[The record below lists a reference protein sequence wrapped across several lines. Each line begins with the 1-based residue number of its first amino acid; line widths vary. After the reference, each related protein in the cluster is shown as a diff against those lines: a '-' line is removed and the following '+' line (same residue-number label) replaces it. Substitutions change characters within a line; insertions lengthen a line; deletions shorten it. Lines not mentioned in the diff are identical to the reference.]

1 MSRPRPLKTHPG
13 EPYPLGATYDG
24 EGVNFAL
31 FSENATRV
39 ELCLYAGP
47 TGNEEMARVELSERT
62 ELVWHVY
69 LPGLGPGQRY
79 AYRVHGPY
87 EPQRGH
93 RFNPNKLLVDPYARA
108 LDGELVM
115 HETMFGYPLRHP
127 DGDLAYD
134 ERDSGPYM
142 PKCVVLPPA
151 DKRQVERLGLA
162 WDGEPIYELH
172 VKGFTRRHQQ
182 VPEPLRGTYAGLG
195 SAPVVRYL
203 RELGVR
209 SVELMPVHQFV
220 VEMHLRE
227 RGLTNYWG
235 YNSIAFFAP
244 DTRYASRPVSAGE
257 HVEEF
262 RQLVRTLH
270 EAEMEV
276 ILDVVYNHTAEGNQM
291 GPTLSFRG
299 IDNASYYRL
308 SPRDPRYYVDYTGCG
323 NTLNMLHP
331 RCLQLIMDSLRYWAL
346 EIGVDGF
353 RFDLASAL
361 ARGLHEVDRL
371 HSFFDI
377 IHQDP
382 VISRVKLIAEPWDV
396 GEGGYQVGNF
406 PLLWSEW
413 NGRYRDTAR
422 DFWRG
427 ADRTLGEL
435 AFRFT
440 GSPDLYQ
447 EDGRR
452 PFASVNF
459 VTAHDGFTLHDLVT
473 HNHKHNLANGEDNRD
488 GENENRSWNC
498 GQEGPTDDPGVNALR
513 AQQKRNFMAT
523 LLLSQGVPMLVAGD
537 EISRTQQG
545 NNNAYCQDNEISW
558 VDWERADA
566 SLLEFTRRLIALRR
580 EHPVFRRRR
589 WFLGRAIHGTDV
601 TDVAWFTPEGQP
613 MSEEHWGEDYA
624 KSLAV
629 FLNGD
634 LIGSVSARGGPV
646 TDASF
651 FVLFN
656 AHHEARAF
664 TVPDGDWG
672 RRFTVVVD
680 TRHDAV
686 GDGLPVNAGETLVV
700 EGRSLILMRRVE

>member
-1 MSRPRPLKTHPG
+1 
-13 EPYPLGATYDG
+13 
-24 EGVNFAL
+24 
-31 FSENATRV
+31 
-39 ELCLYAGP
+39 
-47 TGNEEMARVELSERT
+47 
-62 ELVWHVY
+62 
-69 LPGLGPGQRY
+69 
-79 AYRVHGPY
+79 
-87 EPQRGH
+87 
-93 RFNPNKLLVDPYARA
+93 
-108 LDGELVM
+108 
-115 HETMFGYPLRHP
+115 
-127 DGDLAYD
+127 
-134 ERDSGPYM
+134 
-142 PKCVVLPPA
+142 
-151 DKRQVERLGLA
+151 
-162 WDGEPIYELH
+162 
-172 VKGFTRRHQQ
+172 
-182 VPEPLRGTYAGLG
+182 
-195 SAPVVRYL
+195 
-203 RELGVR
+203 
-209 SVELMPVHQFV
+209 
-220 VEMHLRE
+220 
-227 RGLTNYWG
+227 
-235 YNSIAFFAP
+235 
-244 DTRYASRPVSAGE
+244 
-257 HVEEF
+257 
-262 RQLVRTLH
+262 
-270 EAEMEV
+270 
-276 ILDVVYNHTAEGNQM
+276 
-291 GPTLSFRG
+291 LSFRG

-308 SPRDPRYYVDYTGCG
+308 SARDPRYYVDYTGCG

-382 VISRVKLIAEPWDV
+382 VISRLKLIAEPWDV

-447 EDGRR
+447 QDGRR

-459 VTAHDGFTLHDLVT
+459 VTAHDGFTLHDLVSYD
-473 HNHKHNLANGEDNRD
+473 HKHNQANGEDDRD
-488 GENENRSWNC
+488 GETENRSWNC
-498 GQEGPTDDPGVNALR
+498 GHEGPTDEPAVAALR
-513 AQQKRNFMAT
+513 ARQKRNILAT

-558 VDWERADA
+558 LDWERADT
-566 SLLEFTRRLIALRR
+566 SLLEFTRRLIGLRR

-601 TDVAWFTPEGQP
+601 TDVAWFTPDGQP
-613 MSEEHWGEDYA
+613 MSEEHWGEDCA

-629 FLNGD
+629 FLNGA

-656 AHHEARAF
+656 AHHEPLPF
-664 TVPDGDWG
+664 TVPEGRWG
-672 RRFTVVVD
+672 RRFVVVVD
-680 TRHDAV
+680 TRHDVVDEGPHV
-686 GDGLPVNAGETLVV
+686 GAGETLVV
-700 EGRSLILMRRVE
+700 EGRSLVLLRRVE